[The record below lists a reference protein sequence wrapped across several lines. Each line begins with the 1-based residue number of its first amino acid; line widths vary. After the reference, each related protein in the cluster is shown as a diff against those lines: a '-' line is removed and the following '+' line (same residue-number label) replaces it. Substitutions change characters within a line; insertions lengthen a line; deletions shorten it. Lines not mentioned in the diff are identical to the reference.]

1 MTPRKPL
8 PIPEICAAYA
18 AGGSLRKIG
27 KRYGV
32 SQETI
37 RKLLIGQGVST
48 RANGRVAKL
57 INEVPLRGDDFTSF
71 RMQVQ
76 NFLKRHDMSDRM
88 FGVLALNK
96 PNFVFEMRRG
106 VESLPRTVR
115 RVRDWMRTYN
125 DRETAA

>member
-1 MTPRKPL
+1 M
-8 PIPEICAAYA
+8 
-18 AGGSLRKIG
+18 RKIG